1 MYKKAIKKSNLDIK
15 KKKPVGRP
23 PKKLKSKKTT
33 ITKGTKQSIKK
44 PSMKKTKKEIPKK
57 QKSIKKPPTKNP
69 VKNPVKKPSK
79 KQPKTV
85 KKVITQSKS
94 KIIKQKGGENIGI
107 IAGDVFKSFYNLG
120 KEVFNEINSL
130 TKLPQELNLMPS
142 TKVTTKPTPPVVY
155 NTPPVA
161 EQEEMMS

>member
-1 MYKKAIKKSNLDIK
+1 MYKKAIKKSNIDIK
-15 KKKPVGRP
+15 KKKLVGRP
-23 PKKLKSKKTT
+23 PKKPKSKKTT
-33 ITKGTKQSIKK
+33 IKKSTKQSIKN
-44 PSMKKTKKEIPKK
+44 PSMKKIKKETPKK
-57 QKSIKKPPTKNP
+57 QKSIKKNPTKK
-69 VKNPVKKPSK
+69 VDKKLTK
-79 KQPKTV
+79 KKTKTV
-85 KKVITQSKS
+85 KKLIKQKKS

-120 KEVFNEINSL
+120 KEVFNEINSI

-155 NTPPVA
+155 NTPSVA